1 MIPTGQSF
9 YLVTETQKQIF
20 KDYTG
25 LEFPTSPFGELF
37 TEHPYNNQEW
47 PYDRWNVMYV
57 YDNTNGVLS
66 IALSHRM
73 TNTRFHAFNHKGTEL
88 DPDIAEHY
96 INQFEHYLDEPEHT
110 FKPSFS
116 GELKPYPQEAKDMF
130 SEMQKEI
137 TKELDKQII
146 EELRN
151 TK

>member
-25 LEFPTSPFGELF
+25 LEFPNSPLGELT

-47 PYDRWNVMYV
+47 PYDRWNVTYA

-73 TNTRFHAFNHKGTEL
+73 TNTRFHAFDHKGNEL
-88 DPDIAEHY
+88 DSDIAEFY
-96 INQFEHYLDEPEHT
+96 INQVCKMSPVFDHPFIS
-110 FKPSFS
+110 FK